1 MGDSDVE
8 GAGGGASAGDSAGN
22 TLLTCAEMLS
32 HMLKPF
38 FSLEDVVPVPRLDV
52 NIQLM
57 YLRPSGFHA
66 FAKGGG
72 SLARS

>member
-32 HMLKPF
+32 HMA
-38 FSLEDVVPVPRLDV
+38 SRGVVSAPAL
-52 NIQLM
+52 
-57 YLRPSGFHA
+57 H
-66 FAKGGG
+66 G
-72 SLARS
+72 SSAARWIC